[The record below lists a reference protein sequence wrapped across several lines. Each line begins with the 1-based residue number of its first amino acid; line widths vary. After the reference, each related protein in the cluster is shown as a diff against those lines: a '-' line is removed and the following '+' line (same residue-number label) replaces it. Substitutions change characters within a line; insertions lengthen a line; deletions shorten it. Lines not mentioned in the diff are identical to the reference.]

1 MNRAKGRLRVV
12 CAFPSLRVQRA
23 NALTRQRT
31 NGFTLVEMLVVT
43 VLLFVLGGGL
53 LSTFLT
59 GQTSFLSGELYV
71 QVQQEARRAFDVMV
85 RELREA
91 KVSTASVVAGSNQLN
106 FQVAQGYNVA
116 GCNTPTPTVCWGDG
130 ATVGANNWAHYVVIG
145 TPANPPQRNT
155 AQLVRCTN
163 LSESYSITSAT
174 GCRVLANYVRNTD
187 IFSYDTVN
195 KIVTINLQIQYNDP
209 KIPNGRQSTPR
220 LSSQVKLRN

>member
-1 MNRAKGRLRVV
+1 
-12 CAFPSLRVQRA
+12 LRVQRA
-23 NALTRQRT
+23 NAPTRQRA
-31 NGFTLVEMLVVT
+31 NGFTLVEVLIVT

-106 FQVAQGYNVA
+106 FQVAQGYNVV
-116 GCNTPTPTVCWGDG
+116 GCNTPGPSVCWGDG
-130 ATVGANNWAHYVVIG
+130 TTLGNWAHYVLIG

-155 AQLVRCTN
+155 AQLVRCANNNETGA
-163 LSESYSITSAT
+163 ITGAINCT
-174 GCRVLANYVRNTD
+174 VGTYRVLANYAGNTD
-187 IFSYDTVN
+187 VFTYDTAN